1 MKRKKYKKQKPPYGE
16 DVLAYHHREFRGN
29 LTNVN
34 GHRITYVVSTDSTD
48 IKVLISNDEDG
59 QQICIVYGKEK
70 VTFYARQKTDGV
82 WSEWK
87 EFGDAIQIDKLSTEH
102 VHYAVDNTLYA
113 IKNNEL

>member
-1 MKRKKYKKQKPPYGE
+1 MKDENKK
-16 DVLAYHHREFRGN
+16 ASNREFRGN
-29 LTNVN
+29 LANVN
-34 GHRITYVVSTDSTD
+34 GHRITYVVSTDGTEN
-48 IKVLISNDEDG
+48 KVLISNDDTG

-70 VTFYARQKTDGV
+70 VTFYERQKKDGV

-87 EFGDAIQIDKLSTEH
+87 EFGDAIPTDKLSTEH